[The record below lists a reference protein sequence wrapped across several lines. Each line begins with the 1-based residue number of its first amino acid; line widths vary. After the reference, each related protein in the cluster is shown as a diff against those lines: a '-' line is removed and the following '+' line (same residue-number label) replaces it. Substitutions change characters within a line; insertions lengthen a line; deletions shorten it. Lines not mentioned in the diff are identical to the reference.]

1 MKDLKLHEEEF
12 NEALN
17 SVTLAMNSMKLNGV
31 DAQDFMYHHIIMH
44 LTKASHILSKEV
56 NTRGYRNMSNNL
68 V

>member
-1 MKDLKLHEEEF
+1 MVKKELKDYEIEF
-12 NEALN
+12 NEAMS

-56 NTRGYRNMSNNL
+56 NTRGYRNS
-68 V
+68 

>member
-1 MKDLKLHEEEF
+1 MAKKELKDYEIEF
-12 NEALN
+12 NEAMS

-56 NTRGYRNMSNNL
+56 NTRGYRNS
-68 V
+68 